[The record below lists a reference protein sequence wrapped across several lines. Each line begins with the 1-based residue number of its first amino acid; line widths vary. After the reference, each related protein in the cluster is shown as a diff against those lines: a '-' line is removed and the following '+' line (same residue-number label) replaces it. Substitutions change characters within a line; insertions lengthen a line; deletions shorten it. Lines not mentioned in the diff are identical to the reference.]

1 MLKTTLIVLGML
13 GLLSANAVASVVDA
27 SAAEEAYGS
36 GDYKTALALFE
47 QAADDFREASTDSS
61 EPDTYRE
68 ATYIFDRLADC
79 CFTQRDWSKLKFFLD
94 GLLVVSISER
104 NLCETRLSGA
114 LASGISRASAQ
125 HLTNEL
131 DEAVRLSTLFQLKRS
146 LALVL
151 YDTGGHGD
159 LAAAAITQY
168 QALAAAMLGVVYL
181 EDGLYQLDVDKL
193 EQKVGQFDAIF
204 DSLEGLGDIDALWE
218 KYPPGPGEEAI
229 VTDEP
234 TATQ

>member
-1 MLKTTLIVLGML
+1 MLRNKIMVATLLC
-13 GLLSANAVASVVDA
+13 LLTPNAWASVVDA
-27 SAAEEAYGS
+27 STAEEAYGAS
-36 GDYKTALALFE
+36 DYPTALALFE
-47 QAADDFREASTDSS
+47 QVAEDFRGASTDSGDP
-61 EPDTYRE
+61 ETYRE
-68 ATYIFDRLADC
+68 AAYIYDRMANC
-79 CFTQRDWSKLKFFLD
+79 CFTQRDWDKLKFFLD

-125 HLTNEL
+125 HLSDQL

-151 YDTGGHGD
+151 YESGGQGE

-181 EDGLYQLDVDKL
+181 EDGLYHLDVDKL
-193 EQKVGQFDAIF
+193 EQKLGLFDAIF
-204 DSLEGLGDIDALWE
+204 DSLEGMGDVNALWE
-218 KYPPGPGEEAI
+218 KYPPSPGEEAI
-229 VTDEP
+229 AGDGP
-234 TATQ
+234 ATTE

>member
-1 MLKTTLIVLGML
+1 MLRKTLIVLGMF
-13 GLLSANAVASVVDA
+13 GLLTASALASVVDA

-36 GDYKTALALFE
+36 GDYPTALALFE
-47 QAADDFREASTDSS
+47 QSADEFRNASTDSS
-61 EPDTYRE
+61 EPETFRE
-68 ATYIFDRLADC
+68 AAYIYDRMADC

-94 GLLVVSISER
+94 GLMVVSISER

-114 LASGISRASAQ
+114 LESGISRASAK
-125 HLTNEL
+125 HLSDQL

-151 YDTGGHGD
+151 FESGGHGEQ
-159 LAAAAITQY
+159 AAGAIKQY

-181 EDGLYQLDVDKL
+181 EDGVYHLDEDML

-204 DSLEGLGDIDALWE
+204 ASLDDLGDVDALWE
-218 KYPPGPGEEAI
+218 KYLPGSVEEPIATGEPSTPE
-229 VTDEP
+229 
-234 TATQ
+234 